1 MQGDGLSSNAC
12 GQLCLIGAATR
23 DRLNG
28 WFGLKWVWYTL
39 ICGKTRLVGELANLT
54 QEKMRKRR
62 QSPTC
67 VSIAPCRKWSLQLI
81 VKILQWW
88 CSKCHGDDQ
97 FFCCCKNTTVMF
109 KILQWWSGYCFH
121 ELEIPGSR
129 QKGTNNDVGSREKW
143 KQAVKYCVGTRRNW

>member
-1 MQGDGLSSNAC
+1 MQGDGLSGNAC
-12 GQLCLIGAATR
+12 GWLCLIGAATG
-23 DRLNG
+23 DRLSG

-54 QEKMRKRR
+54 LEKMRKRR

-67 VSIAPCRKWSLQLI
+67 VSRAPCRKWSLQPI

-88 CSKCHGDDQ
+88 WSKCDGDDQ
-97 FFCCCKNTTVMF
+97 NITFDCKNTTVMF
-109 KILQWWSGYCFH
+109 IILQWCSGYYFH

-129 QKGTNNDVGSREKW
+129 QKGTNSDAGSREKW
-143 KQAVKYCVGTRRNW
+143 K